1 MIELCIISVYKRCR
15 RYLELL
21 CALSSMKEKYV
32 SIAERNTG
40 TGTEDP
46 NTAQGRITLFAK
58 CAEGNLSLTYPKEKY
73 HVAVP
78 RNVQAK
84 REGIRAYGNMELK
97 YRPKTHKLEKS

>member
-15 RYLELL
+15 SYLELL

-32 SIAERNTG
+32 SIAERNIG

-46 NTAQGRITLFAK
+46 NTAQDHIMLFVR
-58 CAEGNLSLTYPKEKY
+58 CAEGNLSLTYPEEKCRA
-73 HVAVP
+73 VAQ

-97 YRPKTHKLEKS
+97 YRRKTHKLEKS